1 MRHEMVVL
9 DPDQVSLLR
18 HVSYNIGEGLVRA
31 DVGVPHRVVVVAVF
45 LLVVHGSCSSY
56 CILGRWGARVEERP

>member
-9 DPDQVSLLR
+9 DPNQVSLLR
-18 HVSYNIGEGLVRA
+18 HVSYDVGEGLVRA

-45 LLVVHGSCSSY
+45 LLVVHGSGSRY
-56 CILGRWGARVEERP
+56 CILGGWWARVEEGP